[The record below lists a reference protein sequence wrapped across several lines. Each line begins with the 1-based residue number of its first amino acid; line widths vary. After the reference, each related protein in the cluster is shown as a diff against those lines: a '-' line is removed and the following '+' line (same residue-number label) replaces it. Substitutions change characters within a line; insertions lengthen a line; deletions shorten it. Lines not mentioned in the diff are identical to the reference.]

1 LAGCNCH
8 HGSDEQIFGAD
19 QQVRGRGPSDYGA
32 YSLTRRSQRCLS
44 LSLSKKA
51 HVCPKKQQLTPGP
64 SRGAIFDCDKPDFIL
79 KNGPW
84 KGRKLY
90 DLYKATEPP
99 REWFPELLLHA
110 RKIGITIFSSVFSP
124 EDVDFLEQFNPPAY
138 AGERWPR
145 LLPGRAA
152 ASVFTATTFVRRL
165 KKPTSI

>member
-1 LAGCNCH
+1 MAL
-8 HGSDEQIFGAD
+8 
-19 QQVRGRGPSDYGA
+19 
-32 YSLTRRSQRCLS
+32 RC
-44 LSLSKKA
+44 A
-51 HVCPKKQQLTPGP
+51 HVLGGVVAWGVQSFNAKIAVSLVTEFVHKSAGLSKKQQLTPGP
-64 SRGAIFDCDKPDFIL
+64 SRGAIFDCDKQDFIL

-138 AGERWPR
+138 RI
-145 LLPGRAA
+145 
-152 ASVFTATTFVRRL
+152 ASVDRAFALWSKSRRA
-165 KKPTSI
+165 KCIT

>member
-1 LAGCNCH
+1 MKPLHFRGIAQPSPPWLHRTNIWRTRTSPRT
-8 HGSDEQIFGAD
+8 GSDW
-19 QQVRGRGPSDYGA
+19 GA

-44 LSLSKKA
+44 LSVQKSACLS
-51 HVCPKKQQLTPGP
+51 KKQQLTPGP

-138 AGERWPR
+138 RI
-145 LLPGRAA
+145 
-152 ASVFTATTFVRRL
+152 ASVDRAFALWSKSRRA
-165 KKPTSI
+165 KCIT

>member
-1 LAGCNCH
+1 M
-8 HGSDEQIFGAD
+8 
-19 QQVRGRGPSDYGA
+19 
-32 YSLTRRSQRCLS
+32 RRSQRRLP

-84 KGRKLY
+84 KGGKLY

-110 RKIGITIFSSVFSP
+110 RKIGITIFSSVFSS

-138 AGERWPR
+138 KIASAD
-145 LLPGRAA
+145 RAFA
-152 ASVFTATTFVRRL
+152 LWSKSRRA
-165 KKPTSI
+165 KCIT